1 MRTPVSTRLDHAAS
15 AIRQGLSRV
24 EVLAVFPA
32 LALIAFWMGAPE
44 VIFATSFL
52 LPGLLALQAMRPY
65 GRSGA
70 DRGPIDGR
78 TDLPM
83 RESFLSALD
92 AALELTE
99 SRGRTTACFV
109 IEIDGFPDLASR
121 WGGAASDQILRR
133 TADRLLTTV
142 RRGDIVASIGE
153 ARFAVALHPV
163 MTTKLDI
170 VMGLVD
176 RVQKALSEPIAIAG
190 AAAHPTVSIGFATP
204 AQIDFGSATHLLDAA
219 LTALIEARHHGPGGV
234 RGYSEGIR
242 SRAELRH
249 GLAEEVEEALATGAI
264 RPWFQPQIN
273 AETGAITGFEA
284 LARWHHPQAGLLT
297 PPDFLPAIADA
308 GCMGRLGDAMLTQ
321 ALRAIEA
328 WDQAECPVPSVSVNF
343 SAEELH
349 DPSLADRVKW
359 EVDRFDLRPSRLTV
373 EILETVAAQSEDD
386 VVLRNIEQ
394 LGAHGFNLDL
404 DDFGTGQ
411 SSIANIRR
419 FHVNRIKIDRSF
431 VTRLDQDSTQRA
443 VVAGILALAER
454 LNVTTVAEGVET
466 PGEHSVLQQLGCD
479 HLQGFLFSRPMPF
492 DETIAWMRDR
502 AAKASP
508 PTPFRRRIG

>member
-1 MRTPVSTRLDHAAS
+1 
-15 AIRQGLSRV
+15 
-24 EVLAVFPA
+24 
-32 LALIAFWMGAPE
+32 
-44 VIFATSFL
+44 
-52 LPGLLALQAMRPY
+52 
-65 GRSGA
+65 
-70 DRGPIDGR
+70 
-78 TDLPM
+78 
-83 RESFLSALD
+83 
-92 AALELTE
+92 
-99 SRGRTTACFV
+99 
-109 IEIDGFPDLASR
+109 
-121 WGGAASDQILRR
+121 
-133 TADRLLTTV
+133 
-142 RRGDIVASIGE
+142 
-153 ARFAVALHPV
+153 
-163 MTTKLDI
+163 
-170 VMGLVD
+170 
-176 RVQKALSEPIAIAG
+176 
-190 AAAHPTVSIGFATP
+190 
-204 AQIDFGSATHLLDAA
+204 
-219 LTALIEARHHGPGGV
+219 
-234 RGYSEGIR
+234 
-242 SRAELRH
+242 
-249 GLAEEVEEALATGAI
+249 
-264 RPWFQPQIN
+264 
-273 AETGAITGFEA
+273 
-284 LARWHHPQAGLLT
+284 
-297 PPDFLPAIADA
+297 
-308 GCMGRLGDAMLTQ
+308 
-321 ALRAIEA
+321 
-328 WDQAECPVPSVSVNF
+328 VPSVSVNF